1 MRSIS
6 QDFKYPSLLQ
16 LFNSET
22 TLSERNDLLIFLTF
36 KQQKSD
42 SVLSQKQN
50 KQTNKKD
57 LRRGANILEVKE
69 HEIKQRKNSISEE
82 SYIY

>member
-1 MRSIS
+1 MEEIIG
-6 QDFKYPSLLQ
+6 LHV
-16 LFNSET
+16 E
-22 TLSERNDLLIFLTF
+22 IFLSTY
-36 KQQKSD
+36 D

-69 HEIKQRKNSISEE
+69 HEIKQRKK
-82 SYIY
+82 